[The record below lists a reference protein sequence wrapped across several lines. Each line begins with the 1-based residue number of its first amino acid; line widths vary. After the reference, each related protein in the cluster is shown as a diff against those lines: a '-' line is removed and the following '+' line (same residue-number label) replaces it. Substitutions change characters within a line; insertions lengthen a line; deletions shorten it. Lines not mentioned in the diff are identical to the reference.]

1 MNRLAAI
8 LAVMGIGV
16 ILTFCFILAVL
27 TVGVWVAEVIV
38 GHELLT
44 FTQCVLASIG
54 ITILKILL

>member
-1 MNRLAAI
+1 MNRLAAL

-16 ILTFCFILAVL
+16 ILTFCFILTVV

-44 FTQCVLASIG
+44 LTQCVLASIG

>member
-1 MNRLAAI
+1 MNRLAAL

-16 ILTFCFILAVL
+16 ILSFCFVL
-27 TVGVWVAEVIV
+27 VVFTIGVWVAEVIV
-38 GHELLT
+38 GHDLLT